1 MAHVTRVVPHPY
13 QIVFAALSD
22 PRTYPEWLVG
32 ARSIRHVEDGWPR
45 VGTRFHH
52 RVGLLGPL
60 TVEDHGESLPVEGPN
75 RLAMSVRA
83 RPLGS
88 ARVVFAVA
96 PVPAVGGTPSSRIEF
111 DEEVVGIMAPLR
123 PVLDPLVKVR
133 NERSMDAFVRYL
145 DASHPY

>member
-1 MAHVTRVVPHPY
+1 MTRVTRVVP
-13 QIVFAALSD
+13 QRSETVFAALSD
-22 PRTYPEWLVG
+22 PYTYPEWLVG

-60 TVEDHGESLPVEGPN
+60 TVEDHSESLAVDVPD

-88 ARVVFAVA
+88 ARVVFSLT
-96 PVPAVGGTPSSRIEF
+96 PVPSAGGTWSTRIEF
-111 DEEVVGIMAPLR
+111 DEELIGFMRPLT
-123 PVLDPLVKVR
+123 PVLKPLIKLR
-133 NERSMDAFVRYL
+133 NERSLDAFARYL
-145 DASHPY
+145 NTTEPG